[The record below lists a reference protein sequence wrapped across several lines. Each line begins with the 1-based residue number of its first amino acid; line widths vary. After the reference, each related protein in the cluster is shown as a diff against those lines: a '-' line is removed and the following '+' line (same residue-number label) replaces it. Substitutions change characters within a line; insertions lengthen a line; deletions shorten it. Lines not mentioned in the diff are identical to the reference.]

1 MIDSPKQVETEEE
14 DTIVRT
20 RERPFTSET
29 RAKLAKEESTDSS
42 DAQETAYVSETDLD
56 TTELETVPYTK
67 SPQHRGPEGQR
78 SSLVQAHDGLL
89 NDGLEDK
96 RNGEHSQTSADAERE
111 DKDDD
116 ALQLVREIFFS

>member
-1 MIDSPKQVETEEE
+1 ME
-14 DTIVRT
+14 
-20 RERPFTSET
+20 
-29 RAKLAKEESTDSS
+29 EESTDSS

-67 SPQHRGPEGQR
+67 SPQHHGPEGQR
-78 SSLVQAHDGLL
+78 SSLVQDHDGHL

-96 RNGEHSQTSADAERE
+96 RKEEHLQMPAEGEEE
-111 DKDDD
+111 DDD